1 MRIKAHAK
9 LNLYLEILGKRPDGY
24 HNLRSIMQ
32 QIHLHDVVMLHH
44 SSHDRFTMRQRPM
57 HPTNL
62 VVRAVRALR
71 REIDFPGVAIEL
83 SKQIPM
89 GAGLG
94 GGSSDAAA
102 TLVGLNRFFGLGLST
117 DKLRQIGAAL
127 GSDVPFFIDC
137 TAGLVEGTGTQIR
150 CLAPIDL
157 PYILLARPKG
167 KLSTASV
174 YAHLEAADYQTA
186 GSFDLFYDFWNNGQ
200 LGPTINH
207 LEQPAFRLDAR
218 VRHLKTT
225 MLATNP
231 SDCLMTGSGNVVF
244 AVYRSPEELDQAR
257 RAIAPQAAWTWATAS
272 LKE

>member
-9 LNLYLEILGKRPDGY
+9 LNFYLEILGQRSDGY

-32 QIHLHDVVMLHH
+32 QIHLHDVVMFDH
-44 SSHDRFTMRQRPM
+44 SPNDRFVMRQRPM
-57 HPTNL
+57 HSTNL
-62 VVRAVRALR
+62 VLRAVRALR
-71 REIDFPGVAIEL
+71 RQTTFPGVSIEL
-83 SKQIPM
+83 SKQIPI

-102 TLVGLNRFFGLGLST
+102 TLVGLNRFFGLGLSVQ
-117 DKLRQIGAAL
+117 DLCEIGASL
-127 GSDVPFFIDC
+127 GSDVPFFIAC
-137 TAGLVEGTGTQIR
+137 TAGLVEGTGTQIS
-150 CLAPIDL
+150 CLSPIDL

-174 YAHLEAADYQTA
+174 YSHLEPADYQTE
-186 GSFDLFYDFWNNGQ
+186 GSFDLFFDFWNNGQ
-200 LGPTINH
+200 LGTTFNH
-207 LEQPAFRLDAR
+207 LEHPAFSLDAR

-231 SDCLMTGSGNVVF
+231 SHCLMTGSGNVVF
-244 AVYRSPEELDQAR
+244 AVYRSQAELDQAR
-257 RAIAPQAAWTWATAS
+257 RVIADQAAWTWATAS